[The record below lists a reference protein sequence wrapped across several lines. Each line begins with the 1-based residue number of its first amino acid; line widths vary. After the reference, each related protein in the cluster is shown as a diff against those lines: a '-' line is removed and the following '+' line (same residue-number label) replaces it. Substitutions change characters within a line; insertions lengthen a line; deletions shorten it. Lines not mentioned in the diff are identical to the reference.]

1 LNYPYGI
8 GDKKNQLDVD
18 GAPSIIS
25 FREALAS
32 PTSEYIAVQYIDDEN
47 LDVQLTKILLDHKQ
61 SRHQQAIKRYENLIT
76 MLGFDKDQPII
87 DQSDQLDEH
96 QASLLIFEL
105 LFMLK
110 SNANPSEKQLW
121 KYIDS
126 VGLFNPDDV
135 ICQGGIYNLLLVLFL
150 RRNNIGAAFEM
161 AKLALNAYQRCESN
175 YLQLFVHLHLTFIH
189 VYAGRLNEAKL
200 ALDNAHDQLIK
211 CGRPVCENAMV
222 EITRHWVVAEA
233 SSILPDPDQL
243 APLGEEIISGEFWPE
258 TFLVLVA
265 LQFRAAIRH
274 GNINVLEQHSGY
286 EAMLRARGLTQ
297 LLPAMQLLRQEFLL
311 EEKSPPT
318 NKPGN
323 LPERQVV
330 LLLPTTNTWHLNV
343 GESPEH
349 PPKLCRIRALDHM
362 YQAKQWHN
370 RGRFDIVMKHFM
382 SAIKTIEEQGWLF
395 LLESEH
401 EFISSI
407 CKECKQRKRF
417 VHFARRLQNTMLTR
431 QKPLNK
437 DLNNGATLGFTV
449 SEVGILNRLSD
460 ATSNK
465 AIALDLGV
473 TESTIKYHLK
483 NIYRKL
489 SVHSRRDAIRVALTK
504 GLIAAGPRVMT

>member
-1 LNYPYGI
+1 MNYPYGI
-8 GDKKNQLDVD
+8 GDKKNLLSKD
-18 GAPSIIS
+18 GTPPVFS

-32 PTSEYIAVQYIDDEN
+32 PVSAYVGVQHIVDEN
-47 LDVQLTKILLDHKQ
+47 LDIQLTKILLDHKQ

-76 MLGFDKDQPII
+76 TLGFDKDKAII
-87 DQSDQLDEH
+87 DQSDHLDEN

-110 SNANPSEKQLW
+110 SDANPSEKQLW

-126 VGLFNPDDV
+126 VGFFNPDDV

-175 YLQLFVHLHLTFIH
+175 YLQLFVHLHMAFIH
-189 VYAGRLNEAKL
+189 VYAGRLNEAKH
-200 ALDNAHDQLIK
+200 ALDNAHNHLIK
-211 CGRPVCENAMV
+211 CGTPVCENAMI
-222 EITRHWVVAEA
+222 EITRHWVIAEA
-233 SSILPDPDQL
+233 SSVFPDPDQL

-265 LQFRAAIRH
+265 LQFRAAIRQ
-274 GNINVLEQHSGY
+274 GDVNVLEQHSGY
-286 EAMLRARGLTQ
+286 EAMLRARGLVQ

-311 EEKSPPT
+311 EEKNPSA

-330 LLLPTTNTWHLNV
+330 LLLPTTNTWQLNV
-343 GESPEH
+343 GESPVQT
-349 PPKLCRIRALDHM
+349 PTLCRIRALDDM

-382 SAIKTIEEQGWLF
+382 RAVKAIEDQGWLF

-401 EFISSI
+401 EFISNI
-407 CKECKQRKRF
+407 CKECKQRKRY

-431 QKPLNK
+431 QTPQNK
-437 DLNNGATLGFTV
+437 DLNNGAILGFTV
-449 SEVGILNRLSD
+449 SEVGVLSRLSE

-473 TESTIKYHLK
+473 SESTIKYHLK

-504 GLIAAGPRVMT
+504 GLIAAGSRVMT